1 MGNKGDERKIN
12 ILLVDDD
19 EINNFIHTIIIEKA
33 LPNSKIAIVADLNGK
48 QAINHLKQFKTNDP
62 LGFPDYIFLDI
73 NMPEMNGWEFL
84 DEYTKRKLDA
94 VKHSKIYITTS
105 SIFNGDVAKSN
116 TYPCVKDFLSK
127 PLTMEKVRAI
137 FND

>member
-1 MGNKGDERKIN
+1 MENKGDQRKIS

-33 LPNSKIAIVADLNGK
+33 LANANVEIVADLNGK
-48 QAINHLKQFKTNDP
+48 QAINHLKEFKNKDP
-62 LGFPDYIFLDI
+62 GGFPDYIFLDI
-73 NMPEMNGWEFL
+73 NMPEMNGWQFL

-105 SIFNGDVAKSN
+105 SIYNGDVAKSN
-116 TYPCVKDFLSK
+116 TYPIVKDFLSK
-127 PLTMEKVRAI
+127 PLTMEKVKAI
-137 FND
+137 FKD